1 MPIISSTLG
10 CCGFVVGTAI
20 RQIHNKS
27 RNGVCATVSKI
38 CSQSHTHTQTRSDW
52 WWEDSDIRR
61 NQQRQPII
69 RLLSLVSASPSPA
82 RSLQSCFPFG
92 MPRTLDYWRLTRN
105 TDPLVY
111 FFHLRCYFKRPISSP
126 VRTLAC
132 NWYYCAHFI
141 AKPKA
146 ACALRFSWVATSSN
160 LGLCASVTSSI
171 KPEVPNVSL
180 RRHRRTEPWPQVTCV
195 KNWWRLDV

>member
-1 MPIISSTLG
+1 
-10 CCGFVVGTAI
+10 
-20 RQIHNKS
+20 
-27 RNGVCATVSKI
+27 
-38 CSQSHTHTQTRSDW
+38 
-52 WWEDSDIRR
+52 
-61 NQQRQPII
+61 
-69 RLLSLVSASPSPA
+69 
-82 RSLQSCFPFG
+82 

-105 TDPLVY
+105 TDPWGY

-195 KNWWRLDV
+195 KIGEDWTCSSEDMIANRQTLRQTDTLITILCSPIGGGVIIGCHCSEGGRLSVFDRSDETPT